1 MKKLVIALAV
11 LALCAGVASAKLQTE
26 YATEFTGPNRANT
39 LFAYWDM
46 SDATGFV
53 TQDLT
58 ATAVPHFHVS
68 SFMPFDG
75 TDHWYCGDEMLTG
88 DGGYGNGWD
97 DRLEIPATDVS
108 AATYPV
114 LTFAHYYDSEAAYDF
129 TYVQAKQGGAYVD
142 MNSGYNGLIAG
153 GTWVDLGTYGFVL
166 VGYDNPVE
174 ARFRFVAD
182 GAYSDADGLYMSV
195 GGAYHVDNIKI
206 FDFYGGTVYF
216 LDDVNDGVGL
226 CTPAI
231 PGSAG
236 DWWHLVDDVC
246 SSNVIPSWWCGD
258 DADTS
263 LIPPNLANSLT
274 TPMAD
279 ISAAVT
285 CTMRYA
291 LHSEV
296 PTIDNDYWVNSVIV
310 DGVTYDV
317 SAFWGDFEECG
328 GFGGSGLDGDDITGL
343 LPASNAQYMVTFYTT
358 DNGCGPGA
366 AGGAGINLDDTW
378 FEGSTDPG
386 SAVEETS
393 WGRIKR
399 MYR

>member
-46 SDATGFV
+46 SDATGF
-53 TQDLT
+53 TTIDET
-58 ATAVPHFHVS
+58 ATAVAHFHVS
-68 SFMPFDG
+68 NFTPGFDG
-75 TDHWYCGDEMLTG
+75 TDYWYCGDEGITG
-88 DGGYGNGWD
+88 DGGYGNSWD
-97 DRLEIPATDVS
+97 DRLEIPATDVTG
-108 AATYPV
+108 ATYPV
-114 LTFAHYYDSEAAYDF
+114 LTFAHYFDSEFNYDF
-129 TYVQAKQGGAYVD
+129 TYVQAKQAGAYVD

-153 GTWVDLGTYGFVL
+153 GAWVDLGAYGFVMT
-166 VGYDNPVE
+166 GFDNPIE
-174 ARFRFVAD
+174 ARFRFVSD
-182 GAYSDADGLYMSV
+182 GSYSDADGLYMSV
-195 GGAYHVDNIKI
+195 AGAYAVDNIKI

-216 LDDVNDGVGL
+216 LDDVNSGGL

-236 DWWHLVDDVC
+236 DYWHLVDDVC
-246 SSNVIPSWWCGD
+246 SSVAIPSWWCGD

-263 LIPPNLANSLT
+263 LIPPNLANTLI
-274 TPMAD
+274 TPVAD
-279 ISAAVT
+279 ITAAVT

-296 PTIDNDYWVNSVIV
+296 PTVDNDYWTNNVIV
-310 DGVTYDV
+310 DGVVYGI
-317 SAFWGDFEECG
+317 SAFWGDFEQCG
-328 GFGGSGLDGDDITGL
+328 GFGTSGLDGDDISGL
-343 LPASNAQYMVTFYTT
+343 LPATGAQYMVTFYTT
-358 DNGCGPGA
+358 DNGCGPGL

-378 FEGSTDPG
+378 FEGSIYDPNP
-386 SAVEETS
+386 VEESS
-393 WGRIKR
+393 WGGIKA